1 MPQGAP
7 QYLDAQ
13 GNPIDAPA
21 TLDAQGNPLSSEP
34 HQPTEAEWAAMPVGE
49 KMRNVLQ
56 VAGKAIGG
64 AFFPGGAGA
73 AAVDHPVATL
83 ATAAVPGVLSVA
95 GKYGGPAIR
104 ATAETVGNVLSKP
117 TVGAGIGA
125 AEGYRRNGVEGA
137 VMGAAAGYT
146 GSSATGRL
154 LQRLG
159 LNEAIPASSAA
170 NTTASQRMVQGMSQA
185 ATPPHLDP
193 DALLEAAI
201 QRGIAKG
208 EASLAARTAPQPPPI
223 PTASPKAASSLEQ
236 EILARISAEP
246 DWRSV
251 DAVPINAMKTKGI
264 VEPGESRVGL
274 AERMAQ
280 AMKTDPAEAER
291 LAKALRQRMHISAK
305 K

>member
-13 GNPIDAPA
+13 GNPMDAPDA
-21 TLDAQGNPLSSEP
+21 LDAQGNPLSSGP
-34 HQPTEAEWAAMPVGE
+34 HQPTEAEWAALPAAE
-49 KMRNVLQ
+49 KVHRVLR
-56 VAGKAIGG
+56 VLGGNALAGVFGPATGPLLDN
-64 AFFPGGAGA
+64 PGT
-73 AAVDHPVATL
+73 TL
-83 ATAAVPGVLSVA
+83 ATAALPGVLSVA

-117 TVGAGIGA
+117 SVGAGIGA
-125 AEGYRRNGVEGA
+125 VQGYRQNGIEGA
-137 VMGAAAGYT
+137 AMGAAAGYT

-159 LNEAIPASSAA
+159 MNKPPVVPPLPSEDAV
-170 NTTASQRMVQGMSQA
+170 ASQRMVQGMGQA
-185 ATPPHLDP
+185 GATPPPLP
-193 DALLEAAI
+193 T
-201 QRGIAKG
+201 
-208 EASLAARTAPQPPPI
+208 TAP
-223 PTASPKAASSLEQ
+223 TAGPKAASSLEQ

-246 DWRSV
+246 DWRTV
-251 DAVPINAMKTKGI
+251 DATPINAMQAKGI
-264 VEPGESRVGL
+264 IEPGESRVGL

-280 AMKTDPAEAER
+280 AMKADPAEAER